1 MREFLLTVLLAAII
15 CYLITPLV
23 RDLAIK
29 SGAVMQIRSRDVH
42 VKPTPRWGGL
52 AMWLSMALTLVIV
65 NQLPL
70 VAKSFSREA
79 TGIFLAGTF
88 ILFLGLIDDRFDLD
102 PITKFAGQ
110 ALAGGILLIYGV
122 QILWLPI
129 NGITTVPANIG
140 QLLTVL
146 FVMVVINAINFV
158 DGLDGLATG
167 IVAICA
173 ASFFAFSYLLA
184 VINGF
189 SRAGAPSLITAV
201 VIGLC
206 LGFLPHNFYPAQIFM
221 GDSGAMFLGLMIS
234 ASAITLTGQVDASA
248 ITNENSG
255 TVLLPLL
262 LPFTVLAIPL
272 LDFAMAII
280 RRIRAGRSPF
290 SADREHLH
298 HRIMRMGLTQQR
310 TTVVLY
316 LWTAMFAI
324 PTAIAAFIPIPFAL
338 LAGLFIFA
346 LSVIV
351 IKRNKNK
358 VIIEHNRDSVKK
370 TVTQKDKRVRKS

>member
-1 MREFLLTVLLAAII
+1 MREYLVTVLLSAII

-42 VKPTPRWGGL
+42 VEPTPRWGGL

-70 VAKSFSREA
+70 VHKSFGREA
-79 TGIFLAGTF
+79 TGIFLSGTF

-129 NGITTVPANIG
+129 NGITTIPANIG

-173 ASFFAFSYLLA
+173 SCFFAFSYLLA
-184 VINGF
+184 VINGLN
-189 SRAGAPSLITAV
+189 RAGAPSLITAV

-248 ITNENSG
+248 ITAENSG
-255 TVLLPLL
+255 SALLPLL

-272 LDFAMAII
+272 LDFAMAIV

-316 LWTAMFAI
+316 LWTAMFAV
-324 PTAIAAFIPIPFAL
+324 PTAIAAFIPIWIAL
-338 LAGLFIFA
+338 LVGAVIFGFSI
-346 LSVIV
+346 LV
-351 IKRNKNK
+351 IKRNKNT
-358 VIIEHNRDSVKK
+358 VEIEHNRSAKVG
-370 TVTQKDKRVRKS
+370 

>member
-1 MREFLLTVLLAAII
+1 MREYLLTVLLAAII

-324 PTAIAAFIPIPFAL
+324 PTAIAAFIPILFAL

-351 IKRNKNK
+351 IKRNRNK
-358 VIIEHNRDSVKK
+358 VIIEHNRDSVSK

>member
-1 MREFLLTVLLAAII
+1 MREYLVTVLLSAVI

-42 VKPTPRWGGL
+42 DKPTPRWGGL

-140 QLLTVL
+140 QILTVL

-189 SRAGAPSLITAV
+189 SRAGAPSLITAI

-221 GDSGAMFLGLMIS
+221 GDSGSMFLGLLIS

-272 LDFAMAII
+272 LDFVMAII

-324 PTAIAAFIPIPFAL
+324 PTASAAFIPIPIAL
-338 LAGLFIFA
+338 LAGLLIFA

-351 IKRNKNK
+351 IKQNKNK
-358 VIIEHNRDSVKK
+358 VIIEHNRDSLGRADAKKVK
-370 TVTQKDKRVRKS
+370 QVRK